1 MSWDGPQPG
10 AEAASQA
17 GRRRALDEG
26 GPDPSLGRPTV
37 GNALTQ
43 IDLKSLD
50 NRQLAAIGDGALR
63 ARAFRAAW
71 EAYRILVQRFP
82 GHAHV
87 RARLGL
93 AAAPSRRA
101 ETMLDVLVAAEQ
113 TGAEHAFVSDGLA
126 TWLKTLPFQGD
137 ARFMELAD
145 RHSDLLP
152 IPNWHWNLN
161 TALWAA
167 RTALRQPGDFVEL
180 GVFKGHTTLF
190 LAEYLEFQKEDRTWW
205 LYDTFEGVPD
215 DQADDQNWRSMSARV
230 YQGTFSLEE
239 VRQRFAH
246 FPNVNV
252 IQGRVPQI
260 LAEQSPER
268 IAFLHVDL
276 NNAAA
281 EIGALDVL
289 YDRVSPGGVILFDDF
304 AWAVSKAQ
312 YEAETAW
319 FAARGL
325 SVLALPTGQGLFV
338 KT

>member
-1 MSWDGPQPG
+1 M
-10 AEAASQA
+10 
-17 GRRRALDEG
+17 
-26 GPDPSLGRPTV
+26 
-37 GNALTQ
+37 TQ

-50 NRQLAAIGDGALR
+50 NRQIGQIGDTALR
-63 ARAFRAAW
+63 SGAFRLAFN
-71 EAYRILVQRFP
+71 AYRLLVQRFP

-93 AAAPSRRA
+93 AMRPNSRVG
-101 ETMLDVLVAAEQ
+101 TMLDVLSAAEQ
-113 TGAEHAFVSDGLA
+113 TGPEAAFVSDGLA
-126 TWLKTLPFQGD
+126 TWLKTLPFQND
-137 ARFMELAD
+137 ARFMELAE
-145 RHSDLLP
+145 RHADLTP
-152 IPNWHWNLN
+152 IPNWHWNLY
-161 TALWAA
+161 TALSAVKLA
-167 RTALRQPGDFVEL
+167 SRQPGDFVEL

-190 LAEYLEFQKEDRTWW
+190 LAEYLGFEKEARTWW

-215 DQADDQNWRSMSARV
+215 DQADNDSWREKSAAV
-230 YQGTFSLEE
+230 YKGTFSLNE
-239 VRQRFAH
+239 VKNRFSA
-246 FPNVNV
+246 FPNVRLV
-252 IQGRVPQI
+252 QGRVPEV
-260 LAEQSPER
+260 LVEQSPEQ

-281 EIGALDVL
+281 EIGALEAL

-319 FAARGL
+319 FAARGR